1 MNGSEIL
8 VDTNIA
14 LYFLKGDPEVIE
26 ILKDKSVYVSFI
38 TEIELLSFP
47 KLNKQSTKMIRNF
60 LSLCKVAGYSDKLR
74 DKTVEIRKTASLK
87 LPDAVIAA
95 TSFNLQLPLITAD
108 KQFKRVDKLNVIFY
122 QIA

>member
-1 MNGSEIL
+1 
-8 VDTNIA
+8 
-14 LYFLKGDPEVIE
+14 
-26 ILKDKSVYVSFI
+26 
-38 TEIELLSFP
+38 
-47 KLNKQSTKMIRNF
+47 MIRNF

-122 QIA
+122 QIT

>member
-47 KLNKQSTKMIRNF
+47 KLNKQ
-60 LSLCKVAGYSDKLR
+60 
-74 DKTVEIRKTASLK
+74 
-87 LPDAVIAA
+87 
-95 TSFNLQLPLITAD
+95 
-108 KQFKRVDKLNVIFY
+108 
-122 QIA
+122 

>member
-1 MNGSEIL
+1 MSGREIL

-14 LYFLKGDPEVIE
+14 LYFLKGDPEVVE

-47 KLNKQSTKMIRNF
+47 KLNKQSAKMIRDF
-60 LSLCKVAGYSDKLR
+60 LSVCKVVGYGDELR

-87 LPDAVIAA
+87 LPDALIAA
-95 TSFNLQLPLITAD
+95 TSFTHQLPLITAD
-108 KQFKRVDKLNVIFY
+108 KQFKRVEKLNVIFY
-122 QIA
+122 QIS